1 MKEDQVG
8 HQRPGSGNQTQRFRS
23 KFHRYEFIAWNIN
36 EAEGWWNSG
45 QEPRKRCPKKRFT
58 SRLNYLLEVGSFAL
72 TVLFPFATFFHSF
85 SRWFEIPP
93 PYSETVRTRVSL
105 HITNN
110 SFCLCSSTL
119 RIFDE
124 FLSQRLAVVVVSFS
138 WNWRNW
144 KFYALFHASKRVREE
159 RRKISWEKWSWII

>member
-1 MKEDQVG
+1 MRRKE
-8 HQRPGSGNQTQRFRS
+8 FRARAKKTLPQEAVHVAS
-23 KFHRYEFIAWNIN
+23 KLFIRSWKFCADSSI
-36 EAEGWWNSG
+36 
-45 QEPRKRCPKKRFT
+45 PLCYF
-58 SRLNYLLEVGSFAL
+58 LSF
-72 TVLFPFATFFHSF
+72 FFSLV
-85 SRWFEIPP
+85 RIPP

-144 KFYALFHASKRVREE
+144 KFYASKRVREG
-159 RRKISWEKWSWII
+159 RKISRGK